1 MTATMAAND
10 TRAYRLGEFHR
21 FESAGANFL
30 YLVPAGAIF
39 AVDTA
44 VGRLIDCLKPAEL
57 GHGKVLENLTAGGL
71 SVEDAEELIAE
82 MAHSNVIV
90 SRDSVPD
97 KPSPLPDVF
106 PVQTLVMNLT
116 NQCNL
121 SCQYCYEFG
130 ADKLATPEGKP
141 KFMDVETAMR
151 SVDFL
156 LAESGDRRSIHIT
169 FFGGETLMN
178 FPLLKQVVAYG
189 NQRAREQDRHI
200 DFSLTTN
207 ATLLTPA
214 IIEFLS
220 QNNIGVTVSM
230 DGPKEMHDHLRV
242 FANGKGSYDIIEPKV
257 RALIQNHRT
266 RPITAR
272 VTLTAGVSDVIRIFR
287 HLKQDLGFSEVG
299 FAPVTT
305 SPNQL
310 YAINAKGMDSVLDQ
324 FHQLAEE
331 YLEHALRGESHG
343 FSNVSDTLAELCQGV
358 NKSHPCGAGL
368 GLLGVGPS
376 GDIAPCHRFVDS
388 DAHALGHIS
397 TGIDKAKQAD
407 FLTRGNI
414 ASKYDCHTCW
424 ARPLCAGGCHHEAF
438 VRYGDTGHPNLHYC
452 DWIRDWTDTCLRIY
466 GTIAAKN
473 PGFLQQ
479 FAERK
484 AA

>member
-1 MTATMAAND
+1 MTVTEA
-10 TRAYRLGEFHR
+10 RVYRLGEFHP
-21 FESAGANFL
+21 FKGGDKQFL

-39 AVDTA
+39 EMDEDVCK
-44 VGRLIDCLKPAEL
+44 LIDLLSSGPVAHDPLIEGL
-57 GHGKVLENLTAGGL
+57 IAQDVEAG
-71 SVEDAEELIAE
+71 DAEHLLGE
-82 MAHSNVIV
+82 MYQARIV
-90 SRDSVPD
+90 LNGKS
-97 KPSPLPDVF
+97 SPEQPQNPPGVF
-106 PVQTLVMNLT
+106 PLQTLVLNLT

-130 ADKLATPEGKP
+130 EDKVATPEGKP
-141 KFMDVETAMR
+141 KFMDLETAKA

-156 LAESGDRRSIHIT
+156 LEQSAGRKGVHIT

-178 FPLLKQVVAYG
+178 FPLLKNVVAYASEKAAAQG
-189 NQRAREQDRHI
+189 RSI

-220 QNNIGVTVSM
+220 ENCIGVTVSM
-230 DGPKEMHDHLRV
+230 DGPKEMHDKLRV
-242 FANGKGSYDIIEPKV
+242 FANGRGSYDIIEPRV
-257 RALIQNHRT
+257 RALIQGHRT

-272 VTLTAGVSDVIRIFR
+272 VTLTAGVTDVVKIYR
-287 HLKQDLGFSEVG
+287 HLKEDLGFHEVG

-305 SPNQL
+305 SPDRL
-310 YAINAKGMDSVLDQ
+310 YAINEQGMNGVLDQ
-324 FHQLAEE
+324 FHVLANE
-331 YLEHALRGESHG
+331 YLEYALRGELHG
-343 FSNVSDTLAELCQGV
+343 FTNVSDTLAELCQGV

-388 DAHALGHIS
+388 DVHALGHIS
-397 TGIDKAKQAD
+397 TGIDREKQSA
-407 FLTRGNI
+407 FLDRGHI
-414 ASKYDCHTCW
+414 DTKYDCHTCW
-424 ARPLCAGGCHHEAF
+424 ARPLCAGGCHHEAY

-466 GTIAAKN
+466 GTISAKN
-473 PGFLQQ
+473 PGFLEA

-484 AA
+484 AS